1 MIISVYGGLWCTSHS
16 HSHSN
21 FAFSHV
27 PCVCVCRAPLLSS
40 FDVGTSAHISISCFS
55 GLLAAWQW
63 QNFWQSAG
71 CWLLAGWLNCLNC
84 ASHEL
89 SNWNTITTYKNIN
102 KKILKKPAML
112 GKPIR
117 VLWCE
122 EVRTP
127 DIISSVIFVK
137 RHIIVGH
144 WLPWLA
150 G

>member
-1 MIISVYGGLWCTSHS
+1 MVVCGALRIRIRIRILHFRMCR
-16 HSHSN
+16 
-21 FAFSHV
+21 
-27 PCVCVCRAPLLSS
+27 VCVCAVRLFFRLLM
-40 FDVGTSAHISISCFS
+40 SAHPPISPSPAFPVFLQRGS
-55 GLLAAWQW
+55 GRTFGNLLAA
-63 QNFWQSAG
+63 G
-71 CWLLAGWLNCLNC
+71 CWPAGSPCLNC

-102 KKILKKPAML
+102 KNILKKPAML

-122 EVRTP
+122 EVHTP
-127 DIISSVIFVK
+127 NIISSVIFVK